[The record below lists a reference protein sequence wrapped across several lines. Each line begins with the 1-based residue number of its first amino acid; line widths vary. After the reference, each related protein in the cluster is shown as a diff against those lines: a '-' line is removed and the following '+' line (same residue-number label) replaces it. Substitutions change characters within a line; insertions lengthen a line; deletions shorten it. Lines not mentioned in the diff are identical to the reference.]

1 MLEFHSRLWNS
12 SSRMALVSNWVN
24 WGPEK
29 WDMRNEIR
37 PWRSSSYLVAKPWPG
52 TGSLNIP
59 QSFPWVL
66 WWHWDFYKHGGTV
79 STSRLGGT
87 RPPLRGTKLP
97 SSGLRSQL
105 LSSRLE
111 NQRQSE
117 KNHGASHSVGARTRP
132 DASRQTPAHS
142 PCPDLS
148 LFHPPAHPGLAPRL
162 MNNLAKWMGRDCIS
176 LFQRFF
182 FFFP

>member
-1 MLEFHSRLWNS
+1 M
-12 SSRMALVSNWVN
+12 
-24 WGPEK
+24 
-29 WDMRNEIR
+29 
-37 PWRSSSYLVAKPWPG
+37 
-52 TGSLNIP
+52 
-59 QSFPWVL
+59 
-66 WWHWDFYKHGGTV
+66 

-105 LSSRLE
+105 LSFGLE

-162 MNNLAKWMGRDCIS
+162 MNNLAK
-176 LFQRFF
+176 
-182 FFFP
+182 